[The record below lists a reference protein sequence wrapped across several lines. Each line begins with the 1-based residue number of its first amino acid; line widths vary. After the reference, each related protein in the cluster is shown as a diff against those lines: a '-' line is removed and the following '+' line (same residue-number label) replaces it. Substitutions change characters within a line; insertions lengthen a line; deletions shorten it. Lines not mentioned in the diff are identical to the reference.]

1 MLKEKNNDIWWTYSK
16 RQGNSLWQNCS
27 NLFQKWTN
35 IQNLFSDVWLLNEV
49 PEEYVIP
56 KKDTGVDLVARN
68 EATGELTAIQAK
80 FYDNKIYKRHI
91 DSFLAELGKS
101 YGDNWLMFKWL
112 Q

>member
-1 MLKEKNNDIWWTYSK
+1 M
-16 RQGNSLWQNCS
+16 
-27 NLFQKWTN
+27 
-35 IQNLFSDVWLLNEV
+35 
-49 PEEYVIP
+49 
-56 KKDTGVDLVARN
+56 
-68 EATGELTAIQAK
+68 TAIQAK